1 MIDFES
7 NFWAAVI
14 GAVVGGAI
22 SLILQLV
29 ANRNS
34 RKERIEAKQEAD
46 RSLAYS
52 LSFKI
57 VKIVNRLGNI
67 NKHVDECKKL
77 VEGEKGEPL
86 AWTFLLPILNMP
98 DEIHLNADEMAL
110 LFSTKNDDLF
120 NSVLNIEPIYNSILP
135 VWTEYKGMRERF
147 SAYAEQKIVSTG
159 VSEARFDVSGQ
170 GGIMLFEVNSLAENL
185 IDRAQKDYAEAR
197 EILRLLLKH
206 FNSTQRLAIS
216 FDVGSDPSLPAPID
230 RNPSSSSAS

>member
-22 SLILQLV
+22 SFVLQMV

-34 RKERIEAKQEAD
+34 RQERIDAKQEVD

-67 NKHVDECKKL
+67 NKHIEECRRLTKT
-77 VEGEKGEPL
+77 EKVEPL
-86 AWTFLLPILNMP
+86 PWTFLLPILNMP
-98 DEIHLNADEMAL
+98 DEIHLSADEMAL
-110 LFSTKNDDLF
+110 LFSTKNDELF
-120 NSVLNIEPIYNSILP
+120 NKVLNIEPVYNSILP
-135 VWTEYKGMRERF
+135 VWDEYRRMRERF
-147 SAYAEQKIVSTG
+147 SAYAEQGIISDG
-159 VSEARFDVSGQ
+159 VSEARFDTSGQ

-185 IDRAQKDYAEAR
+185 IDRADKDYAEAQ

-206 FNSTQRLAIS
+206 FNSTKQLAIS
-216 FDVGSDPSLPAPID
+216 IQIGSDPSIPPPID
-230 RNPSSSSAS
+230 GKLPN